1 MPADP
6 YTTQIPEFFTTEFSS
21 NWEHLVQSKLSKL
34 REFVSIDRVRGKEK
48 KYNQIASVDMTQIS
62 VRAGATNIT
71 DTAMAQRWL
80 RPLQYEKADLLDE
93 WDSELLGEVSLPQSD
108 LIQAHAAAYA
118 RKCDEI
124 ILAAAVGTA
133 YTGATGVT
141 QTALPSGQKV
151 AVDFV
156 ESGSAATSGL
166 TIAKLRQAKFI
177 LDDKDVDEGDPRI
190 IAVSAKQLQ
199 DLLRTTEVTNADYNT
214 VKALVAGQ
222 LDTFMGFRFRVVSKS
237 FFAYDSNTGV
247 RKVVAYAKSGLKM
260 TDGGRRV
267 HVDIR
272 PDRSH
277 ALQLRTVAS
286 IGATRMEEAKVVEIA
301 CDEVL

>member
-1 MPADP
+1 MSAI
-6 YTTQIPEFFTTEFSS
+6 TQIPEFFTTEFSA
-21 NWEHLVQSKLSKL
+21 NWNHLVQQKLSKL
-34 REFVSIDRVRGKEK
+34 REFVVIDRVQGKEK
-48 KYNQIASVDMTQIS
+48 KYNQMASVNMTQITA
-62 VRAGATNIT
+62 RAQTTNIT

-93 WDSELLGEVSLPQSD
+93 WDAELLGEVSLPQSE
-108 LIQAHAAAYA
+108 LVTNHAMAFA

-133 YTGATGVT
+133 STGATGTTNTV
-141 QTALPSGQKV
+141 LPAGQKI
-151 AVDFV
+151 AHDFV

-177 LDDKDVDEGDPRI
+177 LDDADVDEDDPRI
-190 IAVSAKQLQ
+190 IAVSPRQLQ
-199 DLLRTTEVTNADYNT
+199 DLLRTTEVTSADYNV

-222 LDTFMGFRFRVVSKS
+222 VDTFLGFRFRVVNKA
-237 FFAYDSNTGV
+237 FFAFANSRRN
-247 RKVVAYAKSGLKM
+247 VVAYVKSGLRM
-260 TDGGRRV
+260 TDAGRRV

-277 ALQLRTVAS
+277 SLQIRTTAS
-286 IGATRMEEAKVVEIA
+286 IGATRMEEKKVVEIA
-301 CDEVL
+301 CSEA

>member
-1 MPADP
+1 MSAI
-6 YTTQIPEFFTTEFSS
+6 TQIPEFFTTEFSS
-21 NWEHLVQSKLSKL
+21 NWNFLVQQKLSKL
-34 REFVSIDRVRGKEK
+34 REFVVIDRVQGKEK
-48 KYNQIASVDMTQIS
+48 KYNQMASVNMTQITA
-62 VRAGATNIT
+62 RAQTTNIT

-93 WDSELLGEVSLPQSD
+93 WDAELLGEVSLPQSE
-108 LIQAHAAAYA
+108 LVTNHAMAFA

-133 YTGATGVT
+133 STGATGTTNTV
-141 QTALPSGQKV
+141 LPAGQKI
-151 AVDFV
+151 AHDFV

-177 LDDKDVDEGDPRI
+177 LDDADVDEDDPRI
-190 IAVSAKQLQ
+190 IAVSPRQLQ
-199 DLLRTTEVTNADYNT
+199 DLLRTTEVTSADYNV

-222 LDTFMGFRFRVVSKS
+222 VDTFLGFRFRVVNKA
-237 FFAYDSNTGV
+237 FFAFANSRRN
-247 RKVVAYAKSGLKM
+247 VVAYVKSGLRM
-260 TDGGRRV
+260 TDAGRRV

-277 ALQLRTVAS
+277 SLQIRTTAS
-286 IGATRMEEAKVVEIA
+286 IGATRMEEKKVVEIA
-301 CDEVL
+301 CSEA

>member
-1 MPADP
+1 MSAI
-6 YTTQIPEFFTTEFSS
+6 TQIPEFFTTEFSA
-21 NWEHLVQSKLSKL
+21 NWNFLVQQKLSKL
-34 REFVSIDRVRGKEK
+34 REFVVIDRVQGKEK
-48 KYNQIASVDMTQIS
+48 KYNQMAAVSMTQITA
-62 VRAGATNIT
+62 RAQTTNLT

-93 WDSELLGEVSLPQSD
+93 WDAELLGEVSLPQSE
-108 LIQAHAAAYA
+108 LVTNHAMALA

-133 YTGATGVT
+133 STGATGTTSTV
-141 QTALPSGQKV
+141 LPAGQKI
-151 AVDFV
+151 AHDFV

-177 LDDKDVDEGDPRI
+177 LDDADVDEDDPRI
-190 IAVSAKQLQ
+190 IAVSPRQLQ
-199 DLLRTTEVTNADYNT
+199 DLLRTTEVTSADYNT

-222 LDTFMGFRFRVVSKS
+222 LDTFMGFKFRVVNKA
-237 FFAYDSNTGV
+237 FFALANS
-247 RKVVAYAKSGLKM
+247 RREVVAYVKSGLRM
-260 TDGGRRV
+260 TDAGRRV

-277 ALQLRTVAS
+277 ALQIRTTAS
-286 IGATRMEEAKVVEIA
+286 LGATRMEEKKVVQISCSEA
-301 CDEVL
+301 

>member
-1 MPADP
+1 MSAI
-6 YTTQIPEFFTTEFSS
+6 TQIPEFFTTEFSS
-21 NWEHLVQSKLSKL
+21 NWNFLVQQKLSKL
-34 REFVSIDRVRGKEK
+34 REFVVIDRVQGKEK
-48 KYNQIASVDMTQIS
+48 KYNQMASVNMTQITA
-62 VRAGATNIT
+62 RAQTTNLT

-93 WDSELLGEVSLPQSD
+93 WDSELLGEVSLPQSE
-108 LIQAHAAAYA
+108 LVTNHAMAFA

-133 YTGATGVT
+133 STGATGTTSTV
-141 QTALPSGQKV
+141 LPSGQKI
-151 AVDFV
+151 AHDFV

-177 LDDKDVDEGDPRI
+177 LDDADVDEDDPRI
-190 IAVSAKQLQ
+190 IAVSPRQMQ
-199 DLLRTTEVTNADYNT
+199 DLLRTTEVTSADYNT

-222 LDTFMGFRFRVVSKS
+222 LDTFLGFRFRVVNKA
-237 FFAYDSNTGV
+237 FFAFANSRRN
-247 RKVVAYAKSGLKM
+247 VVAYVKSGLRM
-260 TDGGRRV
+260 TDAGRRV

-277 ALQLRTVAS
+277 SLQIRTTAS
-286 IGATRMEEAKVVEIA
+286 ISATRMEEKKVVEIA
-301 CDEVL
+301 CSEA